1 MASTDIQFK
10 VTGVESL
17 RKRLKANNLLMTPL
31 RNYLNGTGKIIK
43 EKSKLH
49 APVDTGALQ
58 RSIKYTRVKKSG
70 RIPNKVLVYA
80 SAKHSSFVHGDPNKN
95 LE

>member
-43 EKSKLH
+43 EK
-49 APVDTGALQ
+49 
-58 RSIKYTRVKKSG
+58 
-70 RIPNKVLVYA
+70 
-80 SAKHSSFVHGDPNKN
+80 
-95 LE
+95 